1 VRRLLAHGRK
11 RADRLD
17 LFFALET
24 AKCHAPQS
32 APERACTRFTSEG
45 TSCVQGWATT
55 PQGEASEGVAR
66 KAAA

>member
-1 VRRLLAHGRK
+1 MTIDPNSPGRQ
-11 RADRLD
+11 RP
-17 LFFALET
+17 FFRPSRGVFHT
-24 AKCHAPQS
+24 APQS